1 MRNQPL
7 LFTIVALLVIIIGIL
22 VFGQK
27 HPNAS
32 DETLG
37 QKVGNTIDRA
47 TGERK

>member
-1 MRNQPL
+1 MQQK
-7 LFTIVALLVIIIGIL
+7 LFLIIIVVLLVIIAGIL
-22 VFGQK
+22 LSSQR
-27 HPNAS
+27 HQA